1 MDIRS
6 FLQKQGHHVS
16 VTFLGGQMK
25 WSDSLLG
32 QNVGLCPIVQ
42 QSGSYLHLILL
53 GGNVQRSV
61 SVLTPVRK
69 RNENKVNTTAI

>member
-1 MDIRS
+1 
-6 FLQKQGHHVS
+6 
-16 VTFLGGQMK
+16 MK